1 MTLDKNILF
10 NLALAA
16 MFFATVPALAA
27 LHEAR
32 LDVYVSMFTLEYF
45 VALAILRPRRKVRD
59 FLAFALFA
67 IFAVIVAFRVAE
79 VLLL

>member
-10 NLALAA
+10 NLVLAA
-16 MFFATVPALAA
+16 MFFVTVPALAA

-45 VALAILRPRRKVRD
+45 VALAALRPRRRVRD
-59 FLAFALFA
+59 FLAVALIVAFAA
-67 IFAVIVAFRVAE
+67 IVAFRVAE
-79 VLLL
+79 VLL